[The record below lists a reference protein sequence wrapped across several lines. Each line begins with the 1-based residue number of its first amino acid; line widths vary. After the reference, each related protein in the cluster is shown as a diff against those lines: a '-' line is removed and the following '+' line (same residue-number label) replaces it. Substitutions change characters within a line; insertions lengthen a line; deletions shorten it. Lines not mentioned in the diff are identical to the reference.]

1 MAITWACERFSDYTL
16 GIKIHIETDHKLFV
30 PLLGSKFLDSFPP
43 RILHLRLRLMQFDY
57 TISHVPGK
65 LLYTADTLS
74 CSPQPFSES
83 DQQLAEL
90 TDSQMTS
97 TTFQFPTTKDS

>member
-1 MAITWACERFSDYTL
+1 
-16 GIKIHIETDHKLFV
+16 
-30 PLLGSKFLDSFPP
+30 
-43 RILHLRLRLMQFDY
+43 MQFEY

-74 CSPQPFSES
+74 RSPQQFSES

-90 TDSQMTS
+90 TESQMTS
-97 TTFQFPTTKDS
+97 STFQFPTTKDSLDKY